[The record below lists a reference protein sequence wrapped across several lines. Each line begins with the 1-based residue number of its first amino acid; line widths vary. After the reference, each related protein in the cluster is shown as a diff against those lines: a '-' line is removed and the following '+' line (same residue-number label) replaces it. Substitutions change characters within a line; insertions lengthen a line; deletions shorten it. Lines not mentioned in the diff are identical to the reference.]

1 MFEQALINSLRQLES
16 AKRRGLLRD
25 FALIGGFAV
34 AAWGYPRATQDF
46 DFAAAIGS
54 SDPQAVAAS
63 LGGRYEAGDPDDP
76 LRGVIHLSV
85 GLGHELVPLQLVL
98 FPPALAD
105 LIFRHV
111 EPVLLMEHHV
121 PVVSWQV
128 LVLLKLYAG
137 GPQDRIDADHI
148 LRARQPQQADLES
161 LQGLA
166 ASVDLLEEWKAL
178 SRPYLS
184 T

>member
-1 MFEQALINSLRQLES
+1 MFEQALIDSLSLLET
-16 AKRRGLLRD
+16 AKSRGLLRD

-34 AAWGYPRATQDF
+34 AAWGVPRATQDF
-46 DFAAAIGS
+46 DFAAVIGS

-85 GLGHELVPLQLVL
+85 GAGQKSIPLQLVL

-111 EPVLLMEHHV
+111 EPVLLMEHRV

-128 LVLLKLYAG
+128 LLLLKLYAG

-166 ASVDLLEEWKAL
+166 ASVDLLEEWKAF
-178 SRPYLS
+178 SRPYLP